1 MAHQALF
8 ALAALAAILTVLGG
22 TAIIIALLSDA
33 KSVNAENGD
42 ATLNLQVTVL
52 QTRVDNLINVV
63 DALISTVHY
72 ASPGTYTNGQLL
84 IGDTS
89 TGNLSL
95 NTLTSIDGVTIAN
108 GLGTI
113 TVGLIQPT
121 VQTYTNPG
129 PITAFPVPVVSGIT
143 AVRVCADLSGGGGS
157 GSGGGIGA
165 AGSGGGSGAYVYD
178 YCVSL
183 VGVSTISG
191 TVGARGAAV
200 TGSFAVGNNGFPS
213 QVIITALNTV
223 SAYGGGGAKGSAGAP
238 VGGAGGGCNSGA
250 ATVTPGTGFASSPN
264 GGISGA
270 SGGVGGIYSTAAPAA
285 SGGQAISCVAGAG
298 GGYGKVTA
306 GGGTGSAGAVLYTGG
321 YSGGLPGSVVGLN
334 TGGGAAG
341 IGGAG
346 GGGATTGD
354 SGIGHDGQ
362 GCGAGGGGSSL
373 AGAASGAGFAGCVTL
388 TFYYY

>member
-8 ALAALAAILTVLGG
+8 ALAALAAILVALGG

-63 DALISTVHY
+63 DALIGTVHY

-84 IGDTS
+84 IGDTA

-95 NTLTSIDGVTIAN
+95 NTLTGIDGVTIAN
-108 GLGTI
+108 GPGTI
-113 TVGLIQPT
+113 TVGLLQPT
-121 VQTYTNPG
+121 VQTYASPG
-129 PITAFPVPVVSGIT
+129 PITSFPVPVVSGIT
-143 AVRVCADLSGGGGS
+143 AVRVCAALSGGGGS
-157 GSGGGIGA
+157 GSGGGVGA
-165 AGSGGGSGAYVYD
+165 GGSGGGSGAYVYN

-183 VGVSTISG
+183 AGVSTISG
-191 TVGARGAAV
+191 TVGAGGALAN
-200 TGSFAVGNNGFPS
+200 GSYLVGNNGFPS
-213 QVIITALNTV
+213 QVIITAQNTV
-223 SAYGGGGAKGSAGAP
+223 SAYGGGGAAGSQFFP

-250 ATVTPGTGFASSPN
+250 ATVTPGTGLASSPN

-270 SGGVGGIYSTAAPAA
+270 SGGVGGADSTVTPPA
-285 SGGQAISCVAGAG
+285 SGGQAASCVAGAG
-298 GGYGKVTA
+298 GGYGQTSGGA
-306 GGGTGSAGAVLYTGG
+306 GGSAGAVLYTGG
-321 YSGGLPGSVVGLN
+321 YAGGTPGSIVNLG

-346 GGGATTGD
+346 GNGASTTD
-354 SGIGHDGQ
+354 SGVGYAGQ

-373 AGAASGAGFAGCVTL
+373 ATAASGAGFAGCVTL